1 MDPVDQDPD
10 PQHCY
15 ILPGVQVV
23 EKLCLAG
30 ADTTASSTGENPLWI
45 ALGQYL
51 TITGI
56 SEGPVILRKTF
67 VDQYWPF
74 NLYTTHGLEFG
85 HVPCMW
91 FFAKEMKSVDWEDGI
106 LKRHF
111 KSSLFRLEFF
121 LVSTLVFHFTKCYFM
136 SRHEFSCFLD
146 FFV

>member
-1 MDPVDQDPD
+1 VDPVDPD

-15 ILPGVQVV
+15 ILHLSGVQVV

-67 VDQYWPF
+67 VDQYRYWPF

-85 HVPCMW
+85 H
-91 FFAKEMKSVDWEDGI
+91 AKWI
-106 LKRHF
+106 
-111 KSSLFRLEFF
+111 
-121 LVSTLVFHFTKCYFM
+121 
-136 SRHEFSCFLD
+136 
-146 FFV
+146 